1 MVKKKV
7 RELLKSNVIDQEV
20 VDRLSDTD
28 SLESLNLNSIA
39 SIKIIVAIEDTFG
52 IEFDNALL
60 DIGLFDS
67 IEKLSLY
74 IEGKVSENNAK

>member
-39 SIKIIVAIEDTFG
+39 
-52 IEFDNALL
+52 
-60 DIGLFDS
+60 
-67 IEKLSLY
+67 
-74 IEGKVSENNAK
+74 